1 MRRKATAE
9 EAAISRIKEM
19 EAAYDKVREAVE
31 RLNKDLEALGNL
43 KDEIK
48 ALEDYQSSGMWLRDF
63 EADEAGRIPATL
75 KRGVLSEDG
84 LHNLLGDTDAL
95 LKALREYSDE

>member
-1 MRRKATAE
+1 MIRKATAD
-9 EAAISRIKEM
+9 EATISRIAEM
-19 EAAYDKVREAVE
+19 EAAYDKVRETVE
-31 RLNKDLEALGNL
+31 RLKEDLEALENL

-48 ALEDYQSSGMWLRDF
+48 SLEEYQSSGMWLRDF
-63 EADEAGRIPATL
+63 EADEAGRIPADL

-95 LKALREYSDE
+95 LEALRKYSDE